1 MLCLA
6 SLSLFA
12 ACLTYPVLVAV
23 GRVRDTLTSSLI
35 SLPPSLLVMFIAS
48 FFGVQA
54 VAASAFLTL
63 PLQAAVA
70 IYFISRRLSFSA
82 TDLIRATLRS
92 SIVTACSCVGVML
105 IVVIN
110 SFSFALPS
118 LGLVAAAIIGV
129 AGWWFGLTITRHP
142 LQAHLRS
149 GARAIL
155 LALPRG
161 PFSSRVE
168 AVRSAGPPV

>member
-1 MLCLA
+1 
-6 SLSLFA
+6 
-12 ACLTYPVLVAV
+12 
-23 GRVRDTLTSSLI
+23 
-35 SLPPSLLVMFIAS
+35 
-48 FFGVQA
+48 
-54 VAASAFLTL
+54 
-63 PLQAAVA
+63 
-70 IYFISRRLSFSA
+70 
-82 TDLIRATLRS
+82 
-92 SIVTACSCVGVML
+92 
-105 IVVIN
+105 
-110 SFSFALPS
+110 
-118 LGLVAAAIIGV
+118 V

>member
-1 MLCLA
+1 MTMHDGIYTAGRIDLV
-6 SLSLFA
+6 SLSP
-12 ACLTYPVLVAV
+12 TK
-23 GRVRDTLTSSLI
+23 RVPQRAMRSSAPETDQVPCPTGNQEGF
-35 SLPPSLLVMFIAS
+35 S
-48 FFGVQA
+48 
-54 VAASAFLTL
+54 SAFLTL

-92 SIVTACSCVGVML
+92 SIVTACSWVGVML

-110 SFSFALPS
+110 GFSFTLPA
-118 LGLVAAAIIGV
+118 LGLVAAAITGV
-129 AGWWFGLTITRHP
+129 VGWWLGLSITRHP

-149 GARAIL
+149 GANGIW
-155 LALPRG
+155 LALRKW
-161 PFSSRVE
+161 PFPLRVE